1 MIKKFFLKFM
11 FSALLFTFI
20 FPNAKSLKI
29 ILLSSQNCDTI
40 PLVHYIN
47 ENRPEID
54 VKLLSDN
61 PEVKENDLIFMCTTA
76 NRIKDLETQLD
87 DLKSSKIIFND
98 PNSWEYNYSRIIVV
112 NIRKDVELP
121 NEFEIFRLEEFDND
135 LIEKIAEI
143 QNYNKFEFP
152 EEKKSIISY
161 IKIKEEEE
169 KIEEIEEENI
179 NTFENSILKLGKMC
193 NCEYQS
199 FLEQFRNNFTEEEQK
214 YIYSYDQYSYA
225 SRYNLYKTTFNMFA
239 FNKYNVLKKIIK

>member
-29 ILLSSQNCDTI
+29 ILLSSQNCDII
-40 PLVHYIN
+40 PLVNYIN
-47 ENRPEID
+47 ENQPEID

-61 PEVKENDLIFMCTTA
+61 PEVKENDLIFMCTTT

-98 PNSWEYNYSRIIVV
+98 PNSWEYNCSRIIVV
-112 NIRKDVELP
+112 NIRKNVELP

-161 IKIKEEEE
+161 IKSKEIEERKEEE
-169 KIEEIEEENI
+169 KLENLRRKMSDFQ
-179 NTFENSILKLGKMC
+179 NNILKLKELSNYDCQLLLDGI
-193 NCEYQS
+193 
-199 FLEQFRNNFTEEEQK
+199 RNYFPAK
-214 YIYSYDQYSYA
+214 
-225 SRYNLYKTTFNMFA
+225 L
-239 FNKYNVLKKIIK
+239 